1 MRWEG
6 IACKGSDKWL
16 ESDAPMQHHESTR
29 LVGSKHNDR
38 ELLNLL
44 QPEQMKLASPQDL
57 VLLVPQLQSEIS
69 LTFVTSLLGLYL
81 NLNFLQEDIPQ
92 E

>member
-1 MRWEG
+1 MRPRRFSRRNSKSCTQAMRWEG
-6 IACKGSDKWL
+6 IASKGSGNH
-16 ESDAPMQHHESTR
+16 APMQHHESTR

-57 VLLVPQLQSEIS
+57 VLLVPQLQSA
-69 LTFVTSLLGLYL
+69 
-81 NLNFLQEDIPQ
+81 FL
-92 E
+92 